1 MKKNLII
8 ITFAPL
14 FLMACSNQQA
24 SQLGMR
30 SSSVNVYAQQMSNTQ
45 LCETLYYNRAT
56 NQTKVAIGAEF
67 NRRGLNKKWCDKEF
81 DKLYIKKWIDNVLP
95 KEKPNL
101 RNQWQLFY
109 PLQLNN
115 SPLEADGTLVFS
127 AFHFSRM
134 LDATYKNLIVSVN

>member
-1 MKKNLII
+1 
-8 ITFAPL
+8 
-14 FLMACSNQQA
+14 MACSNQQA

-95 KEKPNL
+95 KEKAEPKKPMATIQPAPTKL
-101 RNQWQLFY
+101 T
-109 PLQLNN
+109 PP
-115 SPLEADGTLVFS
+115 PLEADGTLVFS
-127 AFHFSRM
+127 AFHFSCM
-134 LDATYKNLIVSVN
+134 FDATYKNFIVSVN

>member
-30 SSSVNVYAQQMSNTQ
+30 SSSVNVYTQQMSNTQ

-95 KEKPNL
+95 KKKAEPKKPI
-101 RNQWQLFY
+101 
-109 PLQLNN
+109 
-115 SPLEADGTLVFS
+115 
-127 AFHFSRM
+127 
-134 LDATYKNLIVSVN
+134 ATIQPASTK

>member
-95 KEKPNL
+95 KKKPNP
-101 RNQWQLFY
+101 RNQSQLFN

-115 SPLEADGTLVFS
+115 PPS
-127 AFHFSRM
+127 
-134 LDATYKNLIVSVN
+134 

>member
-1 MKKNLII
+1 
-8 ITFAPL
+8 
-14 FLMACSNQQA
+14 MACSNQQA

-81 DKLYIKKWIDNVLP
+81 DKLYIKKNGLITCCLR
-95 KEKPNL
+95 KKPNL
-101 RNQWQLFY
+101 KKTNGNYSTRFN
-109 PLQLNN
+109 
-115 SPLEADGTLVFS
+115 
-127 AFHFSRM
+127 
-134 LDATYKNLIVSVN
+134 